1 MDKEK
6 EKVTSH
12 KTSQSSTRKTAQSAS
27 HKTSQA
33 PARKSVQSS
42 SHKSAPSSDVSTR
55 KKADTPKSSSGSAA
69 KKVVSKAAKQEHK
82 PAASELNHRRSSS
95 GTKRTTSAQSASSK
109 RKPTTKKKKK
119 TKNNTW
125 FSSVFEKLPSA
136 ARFLVKILCV
146 VLALVLI
153 ITVWTS
159 ATGWSL
165 GDLCRHGVQ
174 TVKDSHALG
183 GRRNDFPL
191 ILSGSHSIKQEKVG
205 GGIAVLT
212 DTSLTF
218 YSKKG
223 NMARSQAHYI
233 ANPALAAESNYALV
247 YDIGGDRWRFET
259 ASSTLS
265 FGKAEYSILSG
276 NVSRSGYFSLVCSDS
291 ERHSSVY
298 VYDRSGNK
306 IFGWKSADYYITAS
320 ALSSNGR
327 TLVVCGLNAENGVLK
342 STAIVFDVFKSKEIS
357 REFFSD
363 ALLLDVKYLK
373 SGKAV
378 IIGENHII
386 TVSKDGKSFDA
397 ELLDEDITAYDSDY
411 SSGLVYCTSP
421 VDGSSMTTLTALDTN
436 GNQRFSQQLDCNV
449 TDIALSS
456 DYVSVLSHGYT
467 DVYTISG
474 KHIKKAETAVDAKK
488 IAVIKD
494 NVYILCNTVL
504 RREGAK

>member
-6 EKVTSH
+6 ERVSSH
-12 KTSQSSTRKTAQSAS
+12 KTSQSSTRKTTRSTS
-27 HKTSQA
+27 HKTA
-33 PARKSVQSS
+33 SS
-42 SHKSAPSSDVSTR
+42 SGTR
-55 KKADTPKSSSGSAA
+55 KTTGSSSGSAA
-69 KKVVSKAAKQEHK
+69 KKVVSKADKQDQR
-82 PAASELNHRRSSS
+82 PASSELSHRRNSS
-95 GTKRTTSAQSASSK
+95 GTKRTTSAQQSSA
-109 RKPTTKKKKK
+109 RKKPAKKKKK
-119 TKNNTW
+119 KQNSTW
-125 FSSVFEKLPSA
+125 LSSVFEKLPSA

-146 VLALVLI
+146 ALALVLI
-153 ITVWTS
+153 ITIWTS
-159 ATGWSL
+159 ATGWSF
-165 GDLCRHGVQ
+165 GDLCSHASQ
-174 TVKDSHALG
+174 SVKDSSALS
-183 GRRNDFPL
+183 GRGNDFPL
-191 ILSGSHSIKQEKVG
+191 TLSGSHSIKQEKVG

-233 ANPALAAESNYALV
+233 AKPALAAESNYALV

-265 FGKAEYSILSG
+265 FGKAENTILSG

-306 IFGWKSADYYITAS
+306 VFGWKSADYYITAS

-327 TLVVCGLNAENGVLK
+327 NLVVCGLNAENGVLK
-342 STAIVFDVFKSKEIS
+342 STAIVFDVFKSREIS

-363 ALLLDVKYLK
+363 TLLLDVKYLK

-386 TVSKDGKSFDA
+386 TVAKDGKSFEA
-397 ELLDEDITAYDSDY
+397 ETLGEDVIAYDFDY
-411 SSGLVYCTSP
+411 RSGLVYCTTP
-421 VDGSSMTTLTALDTN
+421 VDGSSMTTLIALDTN
-436 GNQRFSQQLDCNV
+436 GNQRFSQKLDCNV

-456 DYVSVLSHGYT
+456 DYVSVLSQGYT
-467 DVYTISG
+467 DVYTIGG
-474 KHIKKAETAVDAKK
+474 KHIKKTETAVDAKK
-488 IAVIKD
+488 IAVIKN

-504 RREGAK
+504 RRESAK